1 VDRLDDAIARI
12 RELPEDRQEEA
23 ADLLL
28 ALVKQDT
35 SELRLSDEQRAEV
48 RRRLS
53 EPPNY
58 ATDAEV
64 EELFDRLTR

>member
-28 ALVKQDT
+28 ALVEQDT